1 MLEIKRMKIS
11 EFSFIGILI
20 YLPKITLRIIYSSKL
35 IIFDECFNINF
46 IESKCK
52 IPLIQTSGNTFNEML
67 DNNIGYKS
75 PNLDYINEFIK
86 TKEAIVMI
94 CEK

>member
-46 IESKCK
+46 IEINCK

-67 DNNIGYKS
+67 ENNIVYKS
-75 PNLDYINEFIK
+75 PNLDYINEYIK
-86 TKEAIVMI
+86 TKDAIVMI